1 MWEDAVLGALPPR
14 PGDAP
19 PPPGH
24 QAGTTPTSSIKG
36 EQLVHR
42 RRQVRI
48 LNEQVPV
55 PLKQLIED
63 LTLHR
68 PGVRDLRLR

>member
-1 MWEDAVLGALPPR
+1 M
-14 PGDAP
+14 
-19 PPPGH
+19 
-24 QAGTTPTSSIKG
+24 
-36 EQLVHR
+36 
-42 RRQVRI
+42 RI

-68 PGVRDLRLR
+68 PGYATSGSDRSASSTSHDTTSQSQSRPSNG